1 MKNYTTLLFGVLLM
15 LSSCNNT
22 QSVTQTVETK
32 IGIEIAD
39 DGTKLPLTAG
49 DLSTIE
55 VWENY
60 IKAHNERDFETIR
73 ELNFENIRVW
83 GPKGEYVDGTDA
95 HIEFLTQW
103 FNDNSPK
110 WDTNYLIA
118 NELTNQDG
126 ERRQWVTSSSDIILT
141 VEGQE
146 VKAVQVYDAL
156 ISDGKVQMFFVYE
169 RVKQDNENIN

>member
-1 MKNYTTLLFGVLLM
+1 MKNYITFLFGTLFM

-22 QSVTQTVETK
+22 QNVPETVETT

-39 DGTKLPLTAG
+39 DGTRLPLIAG

-60 IKAHNERDFETIR
+60 IKAHNERDLETIK
-73 ELNFENIRVW
+73 ELDAEDIRIW
-83 GPKGEYVDGTDA
+83 GPRGEYIDGIDE

-110 WDTNYLIA
+110 WETNYLIA
-118 NELTNQDG
+118 NELTNQQG
-126 ERRQWVTSSSDIILT
+126 ERMQWVTSGSDVTLT
-141 VEGQE
+141 AEGQE
-146 VKAVQVYDAL
+146 VKASQVIDAL
-156 ISDGKVQMFFVYE
+156 ISDGKVKLFLVYE
-169 RVKQDNENIN
+169 RVKQDNENF

>member
-1 MKNYTTLLFGVLLM
+1 MKNYITFLFGTLFM

-22 QSVTQTVETK
+22 QSVPETVETT

-39 DGTKLPLTAG
+39 DGTRLPLIAG

-60 IKAHNERDFETIR
+60 IKAHNERDLETIK
-73 ELNFENIRVW
+73 ELDAENIRIW
-83 GPKGEYVDGTDA
+83 GPRGEYIDGTVE

-110 WDTNYLIA
+110 WETNYLIA
-118 NELTNQDG
+118 NELTNQKG
-126 ERRQWVTSSSDIILT
+126 ERMQWVTSGSDVTLT

-146 VKAVQVYDAL
+146 VKAVQVIDAL
-156 ISDGKVQMFFVYE
+156 ISDGKVKLFLVYE
-169 RVKQDNENIN
+169 RVKQDNENF